1 MKRKLFFIIALAC
14 CLVLAV
20 GILAACNESG
30 TSGQQTPGGED
41 PGTETPGDNPGGEDP
56 GDETVSFTVTF
67 DTQGGSVLADITV
80 ENGQVIGEF
89 TLPTKQCSRLV
100 GFALDTAGEQ
110 MWNVL
115 TDTVSANI
123 TLYAIW
129 EDAHTWG
136 EWADTTPATCTEN
149 GERTRE
155 CEVCGATESEVIPAA
170 HTWGEW
176 TETIAPGCETE
187 GERSRSCEV
196 CGKTESE
203 TIDALGHDY
212 AEEYTVDVDP
222 TCEGVGS
229 ESRHCI
235 RCDATTDS
243 RDINA
248 LGHTWGD
255 WTETRAPGCET
266 EGEKEHS
273 CAVCGKNESET
284 IDALGH
290 DSDGVAWE
298 HDSESHWKICK
309 LCNKEAEKNTHDFGT
324 TGICVCGVI
333 GETPVSE
340 FIFSSLGNNEWEVT
354 EYTGTRLVVVIPSV
368 YQDGAVTSIGDY
380 AFEDCIGLTS
390 VTIPDSVTSIGYYA
404 FYNRISLT
412 SVSIPDG
419 VTSIGGRA
427 FYNCISLT
435 SVTIPDSVTSIGSYA
450 FEGCTDLIQ
459 EESGVCYVDKW
470 VIDSDTSAGEVI
482 LRSDTVGI
490 GDSAFYNCSRLTSV
504 TIPDS
509 VTSIGDSA
517 FWGCSSLTSVTIPD
531 SVTSIEDDAFRDCSS
546 LMSVTIPDSVT
557 SIGLS
562 AFEGCTGLTSVTIPD
577 SVTSIGDYVFEDC
590 TGLTSVIIP
599 DSVTSIGSHAFSGCT
614 GLTSVTIPDSVTSIE
629 EEAFM
634 NCTGLTSVH
643 VRDITAWCEIT
654 FNNTYSNPLSYAN
667 NLYLNGELVTDLV
680 LPNSV
685 TSICDYAFYNC
696 DNLTSVSIPD
706 SVTSI
711 GWYAFYNCS
720 RLTSVTIGNGVTS
733 IGGYAFEGCH
743 NLVEVYN
750 KSSLDITEGS
760 SENGYVAY
768 YAKNVYTEEGGSW
781 FTDTSDGFRF
791 FYDRTDGYLMG
802 YYGGEEAITLP
813 DGFTAYDGTE
823 VTEYA
828 ISEFAFR
835 GCSGLTSVTIPD
847 SVTSIGGYAFSG
859 CSGLT
864 SVTIGNGV
872 TSIGYQAFSGC
883 SGLTSVTIGNG
894 VTSIGDFAFYYGC
907 YKLIEVYNK
916 SALDITAGSSE
927 NGYVARYAKHVYT
940 EEGGSWFTDTS
951 DGFRFFYDGT
961 DGYLMGYYGGEEAI
975 TLPDGFTAYDDTE
988 VTEYAIYDYAFYG
1001 CSGLTSVTIPDS
1013 VTSIGSYAFY
1023 NCTGLARIYYTGD
1036 VAGWCGISGLNYIMS
1051 SGRTLYIGGEEVE
1064 GDLVIPN
1071 GVTSISNYAF
1081 DGCTGLTSVTIPDSV
1096 TSIGNNAFRDCS
1108 SLTSVTFENTTGWY
1122 YTSSSTATSGT
1133 LLSSSSLSNPSTA
1146 AEWLRST
1153 FYNYYWK
1160 RKV

>member
-1 MKRKLFFIIALAC
+1 M
-14 CLVLAV
+14 
-20 GILAACNESG
+20 
-30 TSGQQTPGGED
+30 
-41 PGTETPGDNPGGEDP
+41 
-56 GDETVSFTVTF
+56 
-67 DTQGGSVLADITV
+67 
-80 ENGQVIGEF
+80 
-89 TLPTKQCSRLV
+89 
-100 GFALDTAGEQ
+100 
-110 MWNVL
+110 
-115 TDTVSANI
+115 
-123 TLYAIW
+123 
-129 EDAHTWG
+129 
-136 EWADTTPATCTEN
+136 
-149 GERTRE
+149 
-155 CEVCGATESEVIPAA
+155 
-170 HTWGEW
+170 
-176 TETIAPGCETE
+176 
-187 GERSRSCEV
+187 
-196 CGKTESE
+196 
-203 TIDALGHDY
+203 
-212 AEEYTVDVDP
+212 
-222 TCEGVGS
+222 
-229 ESRHCI
+229 
-235 RCDATTDS
+235 
-243 RDINA
+243 
-248 LGHTWGD
+248 
-255 WTETRAPGCET
+255 
-266 EGEKEHS
+266 
-273 CAVCGKNESET
+273 
-284 IDALGH
+284 
-290 DSDGVAWE
+290 
-298 HDSESHWKICK
+298 
-309 LCNKEAEKNTHDFGT
+309 
-324 TGICVCGVI
+324 
-333 GETPVSE
+333 
-340 FIFSSLGNNEWEVT
+340 
-354 EYTGTRLVVVIPSV
+354 
-368 YQDGAVTSIGDY
+368 
-380 AFEDCIGLTS
+380 
-390 VTIPDSVTSIGYYA
+390 
-404 FYNRISLT
+404 
-412 SVSIPDG
+412 
-419 VTSIGGRA
+419 
-427 FYNCISLT
+427 
-435 SVTIPDSVTSIGSYA
+435 
-450 FEGCTDLIQ
+450 
-459 EESGVCYVDKW
+459 
-470 VIDSDTSAGEVI
+470 
-482 LRSDTVGI
+482 
-490 GDSAFYNCSRLTSV
+490 
-504 TIPDS
+504 
-509 VTSIGDSA
+509 
-517 FWGCSSLTSVTIPD
+517 
-531 SVTSIEDDAFRDCSS
+531 
-546 LMSVTIPDSVT
+546 
-557 SIGLS
+557 
-562 AFEGCTGLTSVTIPD
+562 
-577 SVTSIGDYVFEDC
+577 
-590 TGLTSVIIP
+590 
-599 DSVTSIGSHAFSGCT
+599 
-614 GLTSVTIPDSVTSIE
+614 
-629 EEAFM
+629 
-634 NCTGLTSVH
+634 
-643 VRDITAWCEIT
+643 
-654 FNNTYSNPLSYAN
+654 
-667 NLYLNGELVTDLV
+667 
-680 LPNSV
+680 
-685 TSICDYAFYNC
+685 
-696 DNLTSVSIPD
+696 TSVSIPD

-781 FTDTSDGFRF
+781 FTDTADGFLF
-791 FYDRTDGYLMG
+791 FYDGTDGYLMG

-1036 VAGWCGISGLNYIMS
+1036 VAGWCGISGLSNIMSSGRTLYIGGEKVEDDLVIPDSVTSIGSYAFDGCTGLTSVTIPDSVTSIGDYAFRGCTGLARIYYTGDVAGWCGISGLNYIMS

-1081 DGCTGLTSVTIPDSV
+1081 DGCTGLISVTIPDSV